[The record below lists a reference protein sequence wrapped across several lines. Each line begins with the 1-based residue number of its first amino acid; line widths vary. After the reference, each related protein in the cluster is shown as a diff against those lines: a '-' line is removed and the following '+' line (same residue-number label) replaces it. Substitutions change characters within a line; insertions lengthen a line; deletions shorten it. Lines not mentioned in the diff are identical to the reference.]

1 VPDRASSKK
10 TLSRAAQLRRA
21 QSEDM
26 FTLPEEQA
34 ELVGKKLTLAG
45 LVDDG

>member
-10 TLSRAAQLRRA
+10 TLSRAQLRRA

-45 LVDDG
+45 LVDD